1 MTLLLQNPAVEE
13 IHLKELLN
21 LKQGAQRTARA
32 PKNGP
37 LEEGGSPW
45 VLGVWGA
52 LWGAGGMR
60 KHAVVS
66 MAIST
71 QDCKRVTAYF
81 SASFL
86 ETHCVDIT
94 VAAATPHHASP
105 PPPTLFNDSMT
116 AFGKSTIGK
125 KINRGSFLPS

>member
-1 MTLLLQNPAVEE
+1 MEE

-32 PKNGP
+32 PKYGP

-52 LWGAGGMR
+52 PWGAGGMR
-60 KHAVVS
+60 KHVAVS
-66 MAIST
+66 MAVSST
-71 QDCKRVTAYF
+71 QDCTRVTAYF
-81 SASFL
+81 DASFL
-86 ETHCVDIT
+86 ETRCVDIT

-105 PPPTLFNDSMT
+105 PPPPRLFLM
-116 AFGKSTIGK
+116 IQ
-125 KINRGSFLPS
+125 